1 MAEVP
6 KQLRP
11 YIFKKGNKLG
21 GRKKGLSLKEFAR
34 KYLQSMTEEERY
46 EYLNKLDPEIVWK
59 MSEGNP
65 PQKNVIEGELKLPVP
80 MMDLSKN
87 K

>member
-1 MAEVP
+1 MEVP
-6 KQLRP
+6 KQLKP
-11 YIFKKGNKLG
+11 YVFKKGNKLG

-34 KYLQSMTEEERY
+34 KYLQSMTEEERF
-46 EYLNKLDPEIVWK
+46 EYLNKLNPEIVWR

-65 PQKNVIEGELKLPVP
+65 PQKNEIEGELKLPIP

-87 K
+87 NE